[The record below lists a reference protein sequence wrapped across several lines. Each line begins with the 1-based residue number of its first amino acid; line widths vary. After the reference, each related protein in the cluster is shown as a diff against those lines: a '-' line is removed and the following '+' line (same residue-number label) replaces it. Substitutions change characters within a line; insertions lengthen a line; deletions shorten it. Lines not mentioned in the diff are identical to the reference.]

1 MNSMNEQN
9 EKFAKETAEKLVT
22 LQVKFQHLKN
32 IVNDPLFDLTTSRTM
47 DQLMKFFEEEEL

>member
-47 DQLMKFFEEEEL
+47 DQLMKFFEEEL